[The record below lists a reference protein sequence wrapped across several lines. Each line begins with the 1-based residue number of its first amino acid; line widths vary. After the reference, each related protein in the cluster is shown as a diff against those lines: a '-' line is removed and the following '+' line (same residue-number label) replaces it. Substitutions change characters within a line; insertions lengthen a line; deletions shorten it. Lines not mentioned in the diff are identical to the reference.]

1 MPKIMTDKEWI
12 VLAYN
17 EGKKDLAQRLLD
29 EINQIDIYGT
39 DEYEHGA
46 NWAICEV
53 IDIIRRLAGDSDDG
67 ENEP

>member
-1 MPKIMTDKEWI
+1 MTEKEWI
-12 VLAYN
+12 AQAYR
-17 EGKKDLAQRLLD
+17 EGKIDMAQRLVK

-53 IDIIRRLAGDSDDG
+53 LDIIRRLVGDNHG
-67 ENEP
+67 RE

>member
-1 MPKIMTDKEWI
+1 MAKIMTEKDWI
-12 VLAYN
+12 VLAFK
-17 EGKKDLAQRLLD
+17 EGKTDMAQRLIE

-53 IDIIRRLAGDSDDG
+53 IDIIRRLAGDSDG
-67 ENEP
+67 RE

>member
-1 MPKIMTDKEWI
+1 MAKIMTEKELI
-12 VLAYN
+12 VLAYK

-53 IDIIRRLAGDSDDG
+53 IDIIRRLVGDNHG
-67 ENEP
+67 RE

>member
-1 MPKIMTDKEWI
+1 MAENKMAEILVKQ
-12 VLAYN
+12 AYRKGR
-17 EGKKDLAQRLLD
+17 EDFAQRLLD

-53 IDIIRRLAGDSDDG
+53 IDIIRRLAGVSNG
-67 ENEP
+67 RE

>member
-1 MPKIMTDKEWI
+1 MAKIMTEKELI
-12 VLAYN
+12 VLAYK

-46 NWAICEV
+46 NWAIGEV
-53 IDIIRRLAGDSDDG
+53 IDIIQQLERDSDGRESD
-67 ENEP
+67 

>member
-1 MPKIMTDKEWI
+1 MAKLMTKKEWI
-12 VLAYN
+12 VLAYK

-39 DEYEHGA
+39 DEYEYGA

-53 IDIIRRLAGDSDDG
+53 IDIIRRLVGDSDDG